1 MGLEISKNYK
11 RNPNLLYKAVPRRSR
26 AERIFSM
33 SENKY
38 KYGEEG
44 KKIVFQDSDKRH
56 ADLKIRLRYDGLTQL
71 QFFRAMVTGYLSKDS
86 RILDYIGDLKGAVAK
101 QGKRKLEKSKELVAS
116 GKETEK
122 LFNLSEKE
130 AEDLFDLIA
139 KELPD
144 L

>member
-1 MGLEISKNYK
+1 LKAGL
-11 RNPNLLYKAVPRRSR
+11 
-26 AERIFSM
+26 IFLM
-33 SENKY
+33 SESKY

-56 ADLKIRLRYDGLTQL
+56 ADLRIRLRYDGLTQL
-71 QFFRAMVTGYLSKDS
+71 QFFRAMVTGYLTRDS
-86 RILDYIGDLKGAVAK
+86 RILGYVNELKEAVAK
-101 QGKRKLEKSKELVAS
+101 QGKKKLEKSKGLDMA
-116 GKETEK
+116 GKKTEK

>member
-1 MGLEISKNYK
+1 
-11 RNPNLLYKAVPRRSR
+11 
-26 AERIFSM
+26 M
-33 SENKY
+33 SGRKY
-38 KYGEEG
+38 EYGAEG

-56 ADLKIRLRYDGLTQL
+56 ADLRIRLRYDGLTQL
-71 QFFRAMVTGYLSKDS
+71 QFFRAMVTGYISKDS
-86 RILDYIGDLKGAVAK
+86 RIIDYISDLKGSVAK
-101 QGKRKLEKSKELVAS
+101 QGKLKLEKSRALVAS

-122 LFNLSEKE
+122 MFNLSEKE

>member
-1 MGLEISKNYK
+1 LRAGHIS
-11 RNPNLLYKAVPRRSR
+11 L
-26 AERIFSM
+26 M
-33 SENKY
+33 SESKY
-38 KYGEEG
+38 KYGKEG

-56 ADLKIRLRYDGLTQL
+56 ADLRIRLRYDGLTQL
-71 QFFRAMVTGYLSKDS
+71 QFFRAMVTGYLSKDP
-86 RILDYIGDLKGAVAK
+86 RILDYVGELKAAVAK
-101 QGKRKLEKSKELVAS
+101 QGKKKLEKSKELAAS
-116 GKETEK
+116 GKQTEK

>member
-1 MGLEISKNYK
+1 M
-11 RNPNLLYKAVPRRSR
+11 KA
-26 AERIFSM
+26 ELIFSM

-38 KYGEEG
+38 KYGKEG

-56 ADLKIRLRYDGLTQL
+56 ADLRIRLRYDGLTQL
-71 QFFRAMVTGYLSKDS
+71 QFFRAMVTGYLSRDP
-86 RILDYIGDLKGAVAK
+86 RILDYVNDLKDVVAK
-101 QGKRKLEKSKELVAS
+101 QGKKKLEKSRELVAL